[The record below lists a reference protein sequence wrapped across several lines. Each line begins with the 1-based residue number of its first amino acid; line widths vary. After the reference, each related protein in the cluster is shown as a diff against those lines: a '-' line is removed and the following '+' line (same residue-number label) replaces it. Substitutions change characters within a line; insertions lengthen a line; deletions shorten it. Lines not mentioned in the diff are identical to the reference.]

1 MSDHFHHPNEL
12 QPPPDASGDTEAGEV
27 LRAWIVKGGLEVS
40 LHPLAFPEIETWG
53 LLLADIARHVARAC
67 EKEGKGKYDKNLESI
82 RHLLDAEF
90 QRPTDLGT
98 TGKVRPH

>member
-12 QPPPDASGDTEAGEV
+12 QPPPDAASDKEAGEV

-53 LLLADIARHVARAC
+53 LLLVDIARHVARAC
-67 EKEGKGKYDKNLESI
+67 EMEGKGKYDKNLASI
-82 RHLLDAEF
+82 RRLLEAEF